1 MKNAKKLFADRLRE
15 AMTKAGLKPRPAVLE
30 RAFNLH
36 YFGKPVTLHGVRKW
50 LIGESIPPYD
60 KISALAEML
69 KVPPEDLVFG
79 LGIKQKSKNSLI
91 RWDDGIG
98 YQERKVFETF
108 LTLPTPQ
115 RKIVREV
122 IEEFSKVS
130 PPEMTAAKNNAQGSR
145 SPKGG

>member
-1 MKNAKKLFADRLRE
+1 MI
-15 AMTKAGLKPRPAVLE
+15 KAGLKPRPAVLE

-69 KVPPEDLVFG
+69 KVPPEDLIFG
-79 LGIKQKSKNSLI
+79 LGIKQKNRNSHI

-98 YQERKVFETF
+98 YQERKIFETF

-115 RKIVREV
+115 RKVVREV
-122 IEEFSKVS
+122 IEAFSKAF
-130 PPEMTAAKNNAQGSR
+130 PPEAIATKNTG
-145 SPKGG
+145 KK